1 MFDAKSLLNQFLGGN
16 LAGRPFNPKAA
27 SGGQGF
33 GIPGNLGD
41 LAKGLGGMSGGQ
53 KLAAGGLLAML
64 LGSGKGRKMA
74 GSLVTYGGA
83 AALGLLAYRAFRNW
97 QEGQKP
103 ATAPVANQAE
113 ISNVEPQYLPSAAP
127 AATGE
132 PFELA
137 LVRAMIAAAKADGHM
152 DAVEQ
157 GRLFTEIDN
166 MGMDAEAKGFVFDLL
181 AKPVSLD
188 EVARAAQS
196 QEQSAELYL
205 ASRLAIDPDHPAEK
219 AYLEAL
225 AARLKLPPELVA
237 HLDRQVEATMA
248 QADNAA

>member
-1 MFDAKSLLNQFLGGN
+1 MINAKSLLEQFLGGN
-16 LAGRPFNPKAA
+16 IGGDWQNLGGEAKQRLNRM

-33 GIPGNLGD
+33 
-41 LAKGLGGMSGGQ
+41 AGG
-53 KLAAGGLLAML
+53 AVTGGLLGL
-64 LGSGKGRKMA
+64 LVGNKKARKMA
-74 GSLVTYGGA
+74 GNVAIYGGA

-103 ATAPVANQAE
+103 AAAPPATAADVA
-113 ISNVEPQYLPSAAP
+113 NVEPRYLPSAAP
-127 AATGE
+127 AADGT

-137 LVRAMIAAAKADGHM
+137 LVRAMVAAAKADGHL

-157 GRLFTEIDN
+157 GRLFAEIDN
-166 MGMDAEAKGFVFDLL
+166 MGMDAEAKGMVFDLL

-188 EVARAAQS
+188 EVAQAAQT
-196 QEQSAELYL
+196 QEQAAELYI

-225 AARLKLPPELVA
+225 AARLKLPADLIA
-237 HLDRQVEATMA
+237 HLERQVQTTLA
-248 QADNAA
+248 QNSAAA